1 MPSEKVL
8 AQKKAAVAELSE
20 KMGRAVS
27 GVLVKYQGIT
37 VEDDTKMRAKLRGA
51 GVEYAVVKNSLIGRA
66 ADIAGFGELKGLLEG
81 MNAIAISYDDP
92 VAPAKILKEYEEK
105 VESFELRG
113 GFLDGA
119 VVDLATVK
127 ALADIPPKEV
137 LISRMLGSL
146 QGPLSGLAVTLQ
158 AVIDKSGEEV
168 PAAAEETAPGEEA
181 AAAPAEPAAEDPA
194 QA

>member
-8 AQKKAAVAELSE
+8 EQKKAVVADLSE

-37 VEDDTKMRAKLRGA
+37 VEDDTKLRAKLRQA
-51 GVEYAVVKNSLIGRA
+51 GVEYSVIKNSLIGRA
-66 ADIAGFGELKGLLEG
+66 ADVAGLGEIKGLLEG
-81 MNAIAISYDDP
+81 MNALALSYEDP

-113 GFLDGA
+113 GFLEGA

-127 ALADIPPKEV
+127 ELADIPPKEV
-137 LISRMLGSL
+137 LIARMLGSM
-146 QGPLSGLAVTLQ
+146 QGPLSGLAVALQ
-158 AVIDKSGEEV
+158 AIIDKSGEEV
-168 PAAAEETAPGEEA
+168 PAAEEAPAEEAPAAEA
-181 AAAPAEPAAEDPA
+181 AAEEAPAAE
-194 QA
+194 

>member
-1 MPSEKVL
+1 MPSEKIL
-8 AQKKAAVAELSE
+8 EQKKAVVADLSE

-37 VEDDTKMRAKLRGA
+37 VEDDTKLRAKLRQA
-51 GVEYAVVKNSLIGRA
+51 GVEYSVIKNSLIGRA
-66 ADIAGFGELKGLLEG
+66 ADMAGLGEIKGLLEG
-81 MNAIAISYDDP
+81 MNALAISYDDP

-127 ALADIPPKEV
+127 ELADIPPKEM
-137 LISRMLGSL
+137 LIARMLGSL
-146 QGPLSGLAVTLQ
+146 QGPLSGLAVALQ
-158 AVIDKSGEEV
+158 AIIDKSGEAV
-168 PAAAEETAPGEEA
+168 PAADEAPAEEA
-181 AAAPAEPAAEDPA
+181 AAEAPAAE
-194 QA
+194 